1 MVFYS
6 VGVTPVAIFFLCQ
19 MQAKAVLARWKQSP
33 TRLCLDLRSAAA
45 YQTRHLVPSTNIPWQ
60 QITQRC
66 AELPPKNVPFAIVEP
81 AHVRG
86 ECVPWLEERG
96 WQCPWVFYEDDEE
109 LWTADTTMIEH
120 GPPSQ
125 RWLLFQPCPFL
136 ARHIDLIE
144 SRLNGGKKTCL
155 DIGCGS
161 GRDVAWLMA
170 SKGWHVYA
178 LDSSNG
184 AVERTQAL
192 AEHMGV
198 KDHLVKTMQAK
209 VMADGGWKSFDETKG
224 GEGIS
229 LSKEQQYSPG
239 MPVDQFFRDKMGCN
253 QYDMVVT
260 IRFLVRSLLPQL
272 PDLLK
277 PGGMLVISHFV
288 DDGVHEYDQPRKSH
302 RLQLGE
308 LAELYGQRQD
318 LEILVD
324 VIEEIEDGRPVNSII
339 VSVTR

>member
-1 MVFYS
+1 
-6 VGVTPVAIFFLCQ
+6 

-33 TRLCLDLRSAAA
+33 ARLCLDLRSAAA

-60 QITQRC
+60 QLAQRC

-81 AHVRG
+81 AHCRG
-86 ECVPWLEERG
+86 ECLPWLQERG
-96 WQCPWVFYEDDEE
+96 WQCPWVFSDDDDE
-109 LWTADTTMIEH
+109 LWTADTTLVEH
-120 GPPSQ
+120 GSPSQ
-125 RWLLFQPCPFL
+125 RWLLFRPCPFL
-136 ARHIDLIE
+136 ERHIDLIE
-144 SRLNGGKKTCL
+144 SRLTDHKTCL

-170 SKGWHVYA
+170 SRGWHVYA

-209 VMADGGWKSFDETKG
+209 VMADGGWRSFDDAKQVT
-224 GEGIS
+224 
-229 LSKEQQYSPG
+229 LTKEQQYSPG
-239 MPVDQFFRDKMGCN
+239 IPADVFFRDKMGCN
-253 QYDMVVT
+253 QFDMVVT
-260 IRFLVRSLLPQL
+260 IRFLVRSLLPHL

-277 PGGMLVISHFV
+277 PGGVLVISHFV

-308 LAELYGQRQD
+308 LAELYGQRKD

-339 VSVTR
+339 VSRISCVNSCTC

>member
-1 MVFYS
+1 
-6 VGVTPVAIFFLCQ
+6 

-33 TRLCLDLRSAAA
+33 ARLCLDLRSAAA

-60 QITQRC
+60 QLAQRC

-81 AHVRG
+81 AHCRG
-86 ECVPWLEERG
+86 ECLPWLQERG
-96 WQCPWVFYEDDEE
+96 WQCPWIFSDDDEE
-109 LWTADTTMIEH
+109 LWTADTTLVEH
-120 GPPSQ
+120 GSPSQ
-125 RWLLFQPCPFL
+125 RWLLFRPCPFL
-136 ARHIDLIE
+136 ERHIDLIE
-144 SRLNGGKKTCL
+144 SRLTDHKTCL

-170 SKGWHVYA
+170 SRGWHVYA

-209 VMADGGWKSFDETKG
+209 VMADGGWRSFDDAKQVT
-224 GEGIS
+224 
-229 LSKEQQYSPG
+229 LTKEQQYSPG
-239 MPVDQFFRDKMGCN
+239 IPADVFFRDKMGCN
-253 QYDMVVT
+253 QFDMVVT
-260 IRFLVRSLLPQL
+260 IRFLVRSLLPHL

-277 PGGMLVISHFV
+277 PGGVLVISHFV

-308 LAELYGQRQD
+308 LAELYGQRKD

-339 VSVTR
+339 VSRISCVNSCTC

>member
-1 MVFYS
+1 MR
-6 VGVTPVAIFFLCQ
+6 
-19 MQAKAVLARWKQSP
+19 AKAVLAQWKQSP
-33 TRLCLDLRSAAA
+33 IRLCLDLRSASA
-45 YQTRHLVPSTNIPWQ
+45 YQVRHLVPSTHIPWQ
-60 QITQRC
+60 QLTQRC

-81 AHVRG
+81 ASCRG
-86 ECVPWLEERG
+86 EWVPWLEERG
-96 WQCPWVFYEDDEE
+96 WQCPWVFSDEDEE
-109 LWTADTTMIEH
+109 LWTSDTTLVEY

-136 ARHIDLIE
+136 ARQINDIE
-144 SRLNGGKKTCL
+144 SRLNNDTRTCL

-170 SKGWHVYA
+170 SRGWHVYA
-178 LDSSNG
+178 LDSSHG

-192 AEHMGV
+192 AQHMGV
-198 KDHLVKTMQAK
+198 KDQLIKTMQAK
-209 VMADGGWKSFDETKG
+209 VMAEGGWRSFDDEIEMNT
-224 GEGIS
+224 
-229 LSKEQQYSPG
+229 SKEQQYSPG
-239 MPVDQFFRDKMGCN
+239 MPMDTFFRDKLGCH
-253 QYDMVVT
+253 QFDMVVT
-260 IRFLVRSLLPQL
+260 IRFLVRSILAQL

-308 LAELYGQRQD
+308 LAELYGQRND

-324 VIEEIEDGRPVNSII
+324 IIEEIEDGRPVNSII
-339 VSVTR
+339 VTKKKDR